1 MSDSGR
7 RIAVFVRVLLLSAE
21 KNAVTLATGG
31 EAVQIWTVFISL
43 TDYSDPNPA
52 FMARRLKMASW
63 VLTCPNCNSVFAHSP
78 IVEDGYGNYF
88 LPFKPLFP
96 EGGLA
101 IGCLRCRRSSTYQR
115 ADLQYQASR
124 SYCVPGF
131 YQKHLG
137 THPTHRTIFLLRG
150 AGVKA

>member
-1 MSDSGR
+1 
-7 RIAVFVRVLLLSAE
+7 
-21 KNAVTLATGG
+21 
-31 EAVQIWTVFISL
+31 
-43 TDYSDPNPA
+43 
-52 FMARRLKMASW
+52 MASW

-78 IVEDGYGNYF
+78 IEDRFGNYF

-137 THPTHRTIFLLRG
+137 PHPTHRTIFLLRG